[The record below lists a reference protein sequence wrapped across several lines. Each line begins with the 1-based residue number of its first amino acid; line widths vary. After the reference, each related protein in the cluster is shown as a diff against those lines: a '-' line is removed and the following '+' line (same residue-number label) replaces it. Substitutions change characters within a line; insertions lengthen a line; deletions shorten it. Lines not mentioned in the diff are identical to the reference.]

1 MTDINKANQLLRE
14 VMELATGH
22 LSVNDFDREYVKV
35 GLDLGT
41 SSIVL
46 VVVDKNNRPIF
57 AAYED
62 ADVVRDGLV
71 VNYIEA
77 TRISKRLKDLAEETL
92 GIPLLQAAGAIPP
105 GTIGNNKNV
114 VKNVIESTGM
124 ECVAIVDEPTAA
136 SAVLKVEN
144 GAIVDV
150 GGGTTGISI
159 FRNGEVV
166 YSADEPTGGTQM
178 TLVLSGYLHVPIVE
192 GEQIKRDPSRQ
203 VENFQIMKPV
213 AEKMATITGNFIKEY
228 GSPVNHLYLVG
239 GATSFP
245 DFPKVFEKLLSIP
258 VIQPEFPQFVTPLG
272 IAMGME

>member
-1 MTDINKANQLLRE
+1 MTDIDRANQLLRE
-14 VMELATGH
+14 VKELADGRY
-22 LSVNDFDREYVKV
+22 SVHDFDQDFLKV

-46 VVVDKNNRPIF
+46 VIVDKRNRPIF

-92 GIPLLQAAGAIPP
+92 GVELLRAAGAIPP

-136 SAVLKVEN
+136 AAVLEVDN

-159 FRNGEVV
+159 FRDGEVV

-178 TLVLSGYLHVPIVE
+178 TLVLSGFLQVPIVE

-203 VENFQIMKPV
+203 AENFQIMKPV
-213 AEKMATITGNFIKEY
+213 AEKMATITENFIKEY
-228 GSPVNHLYLVG
+228 GSPVDHLYLVG

-245 DFPKVFEKLLSIP
+245 DFPKFFEKLLNIP
-258 VIQPEFPQFVTPLG
+258 VIQPDFPQFVTPLG
-272 IAMGME
+272 IAMGMK